1 MTIPL
6 QFASLYDRQ
15 EIFVWS
21 NCLLDLGT
29 DFLIGNR
36 VFVTMYA
43 GTMYTGTKK
52 DRMTLEWT
60 RKGKHTLLSSELH
73 KAEAFGERTFDSS
86 KFLTV
91 GALISASM
99 VYHPMG

>member
-1 MTIPL
+1 
-6 QFASLYDRQ
+6 
-15 EIFVWS
+15 
-21 NCLLDLGT
+21 
-29 DFLIGNR
+29 
-36 VFVTMYA
+36 
-43 GTMYTGTKK
+43 MYTGTKK

-99 VYHPMG
+99 VYHPKG